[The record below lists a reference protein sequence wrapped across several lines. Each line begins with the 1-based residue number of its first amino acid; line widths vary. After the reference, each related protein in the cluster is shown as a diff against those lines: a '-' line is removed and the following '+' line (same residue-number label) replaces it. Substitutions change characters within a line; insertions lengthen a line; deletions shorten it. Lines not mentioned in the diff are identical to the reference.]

1 MSFKILVTIFFEF
14 YNLHLIFPPH
24 LIFGKISK
32 NVCDCWRIFM
42 MADLKSLSHNSSIW
56 FLMVFVDFYSHECF
70 YFPLILVSVQS
81 LSRVWLFV
89 TAWTAACQASVFITY
104 SQSWLK
110 LMSIESEM
118 PSSHLI
124 LCHPLLLPPS
134 IFPSIRSFQM
144 SQFFSSGGQSIGVS
158 ASTSVLPTNI
168 QDWFPLGWTGWITLQ
183 AKALSRV
190 FCNTTVQKHQLFG
203 AQLSL

>member
-124 LCHPLLLPPS
+124 LCHPLLLLPA
-134 IFPSIRSFQM
+134 IFPSIRVFSNESVLHIRWPKYWSF
-144 SQFFSSGGQSIGVS
+144 SFNI
-158 ASTSVLPTNI
+158 STSSEYSGLI
-168 QDWFPLGWTGWITLQ
+168 SFRIDWFDLSKG
-183 AKALSRV
+183 LSRV
-190 FCNTTVQKHQLFG
+190 QIWIHETL
-203 AQLSL
+203 

>member
-81 LSRVWLFV
+81 LSRVQLFA
-89 TAWTAACQASVFITY
+89 TPWSAAHQASLSITN
-104 SQSWLK
+104 SQSPPK
-110 LMSIESEM
+110 LTSIESVM
-118 PSSHLI
+118 PPSHLI
-124 LCHPLLLPPS
+124 LCRPLLPLRS
-134 IFPSIRSFQM
+134 VFPSIRL
-144 SQFFSSGGQSIGVS
+144 FSSESVLHIRWPKYWSFSIGPFNEYS
-158 ASTSVLPTNI
+158 ELISFRNDCLI
-168 QDWFPLGWTGWITLQ
+168 L
-183 AKALSRV
+183 
-190 FCNTTVQKHQLFG
+190 
-203 AQLSL
+203 

>member
-124 LCHPLLLPPS
+124 LCRPLLLLPLNPS
-134 IFPSIRSFQM
+134 QHQGLFQWVNSSFAW
-144 SQFFSSGGQSIGVS
+144 GGQSTGVS
-158 ASTSVLPTNI
+158 ALASVLPMNT
-168 QDWFPLGWTGWITLQ
+168 QDWSPLGWTGWISLQ
-183 AKALSRV
+183 SKGLSRV
-190 FCNTTVQKHQLFG
+190 LY
-203 AQLSL
+203 